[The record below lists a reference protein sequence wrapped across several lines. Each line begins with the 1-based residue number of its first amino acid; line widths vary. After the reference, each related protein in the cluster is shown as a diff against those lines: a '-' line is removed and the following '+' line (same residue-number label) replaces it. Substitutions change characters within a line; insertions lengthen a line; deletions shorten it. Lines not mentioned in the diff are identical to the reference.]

1 MPRIILAMPPG
12 AGAARGARV
21 GVGFAGGNVQGAL
34 GRLGSQFPPARPR
47 PAGLHGVRR
56 VGRIA
61 GQCIGLGQV
70 IDRRAVQHVAAR
82 RLVAQAQ
89 FVLRAFGRFE
99 RVARAI
105 HADGRRK
112 RLAGAEVRRQAVVG
126 QVHQAH
132 AAGRGAVAKTRRGAV
147 GVVLLVGVRPI
158 LAAAQHQ
165 HPFVLDLDLSAAVVS
180 TGTAP
185 YPGW

>member
-1 MPRIILAMPPG
+1 MAHRSALASSSRPRD
-12 AGAARGARV
+12 R
-21 GVGFAGGNVQGAL
+21 
-34 GRLGSQFPPARPR
+34 ARPVCTEYVAS
-47 PAGLHGVRR
+47 AGS
-56 VGRIA
+56 
-61 GQCIGLGQV
+61 
-70 IDRRAVQHVAAR
+70 
-82 RLVAQAQ
+82 LVSALVWAQ

-165 HPFVLDLDLSAAVVS
+165 HPFVLDLDLVLQIQAQRIGTRIDAVV
-180 TGTAP
+180 GGGVQHRHRAVHGVP
-185 YPGW
+185 LR